1 MEIKT
6 SSGNARVPITVIH
19 IKGNVDSAT
28 YQDFQVKADELI
40 KAGARHILVDLAE
53 APFISSAGLRVLH
66 NIFNQLRAIHK
77 DLNDDELRKKM
88 STGAYK
94 SPYIKVANLS
104 SQVRD
109 AFVISGFDT
118 YIEVHDDL
126 KKAVASF

>member
-6 SSGNARVPITVIH
+6 TSGSARVPITIIH

-28 YQDFQVKADELI
+28 YQAFQTKADELI
-40 KAGARHILVDLAE
+40 NSGARYILVDLAE
-53 APFISSAGLRVLH
+53 SPFISSAGLRVLH
-66 NIFNQLRAIHK
+66 NIFNSLRSLHK
-77 DLNDDELRKKM
+77 DVNDEELRRKM

-94 SPYIKVANLS
+94 SPHLKVANLS

-118 YIEVHDDL
+118 YIEVYDDI
-126 KKAVASF
+126 KKAIASF